1 MGKRQAFIDLYR
13 SGKGTRQKYIDL
25 ANSFRKKSLAVP
37 IDPFRELTIHEL
49 MMSGAL
55 PSELKHGGIASLA
68 PRKGYQSGK
77 TVIGQAGDI
86 LTSKDQWSDLLQSTL
101 DFPGNAWDTFMSL
114 PNAFKQVYL
123 NFIQGGGKS
132 DEEFFKSLTETKAK
146 GGLAGILNL

>member
-1 MGKRQAFIDLYR
+1 MDKRQAFINLAKAGG
-13 SGKGTRQKYIDL
+13 SRQDFIDL
-25 ANSFRKKSLAVP
+25 AASFGLH
-37 IDPFRELTIHEL
+37 DPGKALMIHDM

-55 PSELKHGGIASLA
+55 QSELKHGGIASLA
-68 PRKGYQSGK
+68 PRKGYESGK
-77 TVIGQAGDI
+77 TVIGEAGDI

>member
-1 MGKRQAFIDLYR
+1 MDKRQAFIDLAR
-13 SGKGTRQKYIDL
+13 AGGSRQDFIDL
-25 ANSFRKKSLAVP
+25 AASFGLH
-37 IDPFRELTIHEL
+37 DPGKALMIHDM

-55 PSELKHGGIASLA
+55 QSELKHGGIASLA
-68 PRKGYQSGK
+68 PRKGYESGK
-77 TVIGQAGDI
+77 TVIGEAGDI